1 MNGNAPEHWPRYRL
15 YGVTLASDF
24 PFANR
29 LPPASGP
36 CDLVFSGGS
45 EETHGFDLEN
55 VKPAYASPP
64 RPGRSKPLLSIYRL
78 EDDGSGHGQL
88 VTRIEDIVE
97 YYLYPDRILYR
108 LLEPSCAYLVEIQ
121 LLGHVFAIWLESRG
135 VPAVHA
141 SAVVVGE
148 RAVAFLAGNKAGKS
162 SLAASLMQA
171 GCPLLTDDILPLD
184 CTGEGVKGRPGYP
197 QMRLWP
203 DQAEH
208 FLGHHRELEIVHP
221 AYSKRWVA
229 VDADGFGTFWDRPAP
244 LGCLYLPEMRADG
257 VGSTIEI
264 EPVPPRE
271 AFAHLL
277 RCSFIGAA
285 AEILGWQSS
294 RFRAVAQVANAV
306 AVRRLRY
313 PPKRDLLAEVR
324 QAVLADFAALVSP
337 RHNPRTGEDRSAVE

>member
-1 MNGNAPEHWPRYRL
+1 MNGSAPEHWPRYRL
-15 YGVTLASDF
+15 YGVTMASDF

-29 LPPASGP
+29 LPPADGR
-36 CDLVFSGGS
+36 CDLVFTHVS
-45 EETHGFDLEN
+45 EGALAFDLEAAA
-55 VKPAYASPP
+55 PAYASPP
-64 RPGRSKPLLSIYRL
+64 RPGRSKPLLRIYPFD
-78 EDDGSGHGQL
+78 DDGSGHGG
-88 VTRIEDIVE
+88 VVVARVADIAE
-97 YYLYPDRILYR
+97 YYLYPDRIFYR

-121 LLGHVFAIWLESRG
+121 LLGHIFSIWLESRG
-135 VPAVHA
+135 VPAIHA
-141 SAVVVGE
+141 AAVVVGE

-229 VDADGFGTFWDRPAP
+229 IGADGLGTFWDRPAL
-244 LGCLYLPEMRADG
+244 LGCLYLPEMNGDG
-257 VGSTIEI
+257 FNARVEI
-264 EPVPPRE
+264 APVSPRE

-285 AEILGWQSS
+285 AERLSWQPK
-294 RFRAVAQVANAV
+294 RFEAMAQVARAV
-306 AVRRLRY
+306 PARRLRY
-313 PPKRDLLAEVR
+313 AANRDQLVGVR
-324 QAVLADFAALVSP
+324 QAILADFAALVSP
-337 RHNPRTGEDRSAVE
+337 PRPI